1 MGIKY
6 FLKAG
11 NLKTMVAPFKKIFTA
26 LRERIRLERKQKS
39 GELLKRNCFMQS
51 KKSTAW
57 LLAEN

>member
-1 MGIKY
+1 MEIKY

-39 GELLKRNCFMQS
+39 GELLKRNCFS
-51 KKSTAW
+51 PTKKSTAW
-57 LLAEN
+57 LLADN

>member
-26 LRERIRLERKQKS
+26 LRERIRLERK
-39 GELLKRNCFMQS
+39 
-51 KKSTAW
+51 
-57 LLAEN
+57 